1 MPPTRACFESAVC
14 PATPG
19 THARC
24 VVGIAHVHPVRG
36 RPSALRSHAP
46 DAAGPALRANDATF
60 ETRPSPNTGDL
71 GCFPAG

>member
-1 MPPTRACFESAVC
+1 MP
-14 PATPG
+14 PG

-24 VVGIAHVHPVRG
+24 VVGIAHVHPARG

-60 ETRPSPNTGDL
+60 ETRPRASRSAP
-71 GCFPAG
+71 PSAAP